1 MKLKNINPILFIFI
15 FGIFLEGLDAFS
27 FLSIPLPWIGIVLVI
42 SLYVINYFFG
52 YDYEFDKLASLRIW
66 IFYLFLV
73 TAIRAISFDQSL
85 PEYATTTFNQY
96 ISLRFLKLLSFLV
109 AIWAIHLINEY
120 KSKEKIIEFIVFA
133 GLCISLLSL
142 YSYFSYIFEIPDF
155 NRTRSGSG
163 GWTQPIKKACS
174 ILRNYGTFRE
184 PSFLAVWLAPTI
196 VLIFSLARKRKYW
209 YLISIIPVLSLV
221 LTRSLTGVVGLVVL
235 LLFVSII
242 WILKNKTINVHLLI
256 PVIIILMTSVLA
268 NNLSYKFPPLDPSM
282 CPPNT
287 PDKCNCSIYD
297 DEEDEAK
304 NSEEVTGSIYTRAG
318 LIASGGIES
327 FSNLAYINEYI
338 KINGIK
344 IFGEGIG
351 IANINYSF
359 EYEDLSNRV
368 IERRVWFSN
377 PGQIVA
383 FNNLYANLLFSS
395 GLVGLIWFLVILLKI
410 MYDLIKRFSTLDTY
424 LLTYLLL
431 ILFMNFFQG
440 EEVSITLGIAV
451 GLITTSGKE

>member
-1 MKLKNINPILFIFI
+1 MKLKNISPILFLFI

-27 FLSIPLPWIGIVLVI
+27 FLSIPLPWIGIALVI
-42 SLYVINYFFG
+42 SIYVINYFFG

-209 YLISIIPVLSLV
+209 YLISIIPILSLV

-304 NSEEVTGSIYTRAG
+304 NSEEVTGSIYSRAG
-318 LIASGGIES
+318 LIASGGIAS
-327 FSNLAYINEYI
+327 FSNIAYINEYI
-338 KINGIK
+338 KINGVK

-377 PGQIVA
+377 PGQIVS

-395 GLVGLIWFLVILLKI
+395 GLFGLSWFLVILLKI

-424 LLTYLLL
+424 LLTYFLL
-431 ILFMNFFQG
+431 ILFMYFFQG

>member
-318 LIASGGIES
+318 LIASGGIAS
-327 FSNLAYINEYI
+327 FSNIAYINEYI

-410 MYDLIKRFSTLDTY
+410 MYDLIKRFSMLDTY